1 MIEKKEKYFKLSN
14 IKSHDTPSNHKLVF
28 QLLHINIHCSNKFII
43 LKLNNNIKK
52 NIDFNKKINTSL

>member
-1 MIEKKEKYFKLSN
+1 MFEKKEKYFKLSN

-28 QLLHINIHCSNKFII
+28 QILHINIHCSNKFII

-52 NIDFNKKINTSL
+52 EY